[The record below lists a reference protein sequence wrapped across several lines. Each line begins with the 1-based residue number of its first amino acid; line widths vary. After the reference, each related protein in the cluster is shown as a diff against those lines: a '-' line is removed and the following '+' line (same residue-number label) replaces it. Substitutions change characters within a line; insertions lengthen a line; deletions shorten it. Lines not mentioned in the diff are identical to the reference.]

1 MVILCK
7 SSPAKKTTCNA
18 MKEIL
23 DLIQVIDQLKAELDH
38 YRHLDNYRIQQAFE
52 LEYTYESNRIEGNT
66 LTLKETDLVI
76 NEGMTISGKPLKDH
90 LEAINHRDALEY
102 IKEIAQNKIDF
113 SERVLLDIHN
123 LILRGIDK
131 DNAGAYRSVPVLI
144 KGSTH
149 QPPQPYLVPKQM
161 EDLFAWYESQKDQ
174 LHPILLGAELHLQLL
189 TIHPFIDGNGR
200 TARLMLNL
208 FLLRYG
214 YPIAILKGDSQSR
227 IAYYNALLPNYP
239 RNFTA
244 TFTYFER
251 ELMDKFAVILSD
263 LLLFSFILS
272 ALLSKLSVDLFRS
285 WVSWD
290 KA

>member
-1 MVILCK
+1 MQSL
-7 SSPAKKTTCNA
+7 KTYIFN
-18 MKEIL
+18 L
-23 DLIQVIDQLKAELDH
+23 DSLKAELDN
-38 YRHLDNYRIQQAFE
+38 YRNLDNYRIQQAFE

-149 QPPQPYLVPKQM
+149 EPPQPYLVPKLM

-189 TIHPFIDGNGR
+189 TTHPFIDGNGR

-227 IAYYNALLPNYP
+227 IAYYNALEKAQ
-239 RNFTA
+239 T
-244 TFTYFER
+244 TQ
-251 ELMDKFAVILSD
+251 DKNEYLVLVCQTIQETLQRLLHTLSGN
-263 LLLFSFILS
+263 
-272 ALLSKLSVDLFRS
+272 
-285 WVSWD
+285 
-290 KA
+290 